1 MALSQPA
8 NPIINMSDFAR
19 GGREIFDQIAA
30 GEKERLMVI
39 RLNKPVAMVMN
50 IGVFEA
56 MVEEIDTLR
65 DQIFALNRLKTF
77 EQSISHEDLAKKFRG

>member
-1 MALSQPA
+1 MALSQSL

-19 GGREIFDQIAA
+19 GGREIFDQIAT

-39 RLNKPVAMVMN
+39 RLNKPVAIVMN

-65 DQIFALNRLKTF
+65 DQIFALNRLKTLGDA
-77 EQSISHEDLAKKFRG
+77 IPHDMLAKKFKE